1 MLLTHD
7 TSSPPDPIGGRPTL
21 PWKPAQRA
29 SPEIVLDISRLL
41 SRVLH
46 PTPTGIDRVEMAY
59 ARELMGQAP
68 DRLLFSAVHPA
79 GLYGRLPI
87 GDVEW
92 FLAMTQA
99 RWENGGATET
109 PIGARLLAINALRR
123 LYPRT
128 VRRTDRPRVV
138 LQASPHHL
146 DRPGIVA
153 AKLAREGARFVCL
166 VHDLIPISHPEYARP
181 GDARRHCRRLQTLE
195 RHADA
200 LLVNSNATRDALVM
214 RSGAALAHRPV
225 RVAHLGLD
233 PRAGAIK
240 PPSHHANIDP
250 YFVCIG
256 TIEPRKNH
264 LLLLTVWRSIVE
276 AIGIESAPKLLV
288 IGRRGWENENV
299 VDMLD
304 RCPWL
309 RDVVHELPGVPDS
322 ELRPMVQGAR
332 ALLMPS
338 FAEGFGLPVAEAL
351 DAGVPVLASDLPA
364 HREAGGSVPEFLD
377 PIDGVAWR
385 DAVLAYTAPSS
396 PRRIAQLKR
405 LEAWRPVCWHDHIAT
420 ALSLIEEVAACPAI

>member
-1 MLLTHD
+1 
-7 TSSPPDPIGGRPTL
+7 
-21 PWKPAQRA
+21 
-29 SPEIVLDISRLL
+29 VLDISRLL

-46 PTPTGIDRVEMAY
+46 ATPTGIDRVEMAY

-68 DRLLFSAVHPA
+68 NRLSFGAVHPA
-79 GLYGRLPI
+79 GPYGRLTA
-87 GDVEW
+87 DTVER
-92 FLAMTQA
+92 FLDLTQA
-99 RWENGGATET
+99 RWESGGASET
-109 PIGARLLAINALRR
+109 PMAARLFAINALWR

-128 VRRTDRPRVV
+128 VRRADRPRVL

-146 DRPGIVA
+146 DRPRTVA

-200 LLVNSNATRDALVM
+200 LLVNSNATREALLM
-214 RSGAALAHRPV
+214 RSGAALAQRPI

-233 PRAGAIK
+233 RRADATKPSSHDASIK
-240 PPSHHANIDP
+240 P

-276 AIGIESAPKLLV
+276 AIGAENAPKLLV

-299 VDMLD
+299 VDMLE
-304 RCPWL
+304 RSPWL

-322 ELRPMVQGAR
+322 DLRSIVQGAR

-364 HREAGGSVPEFLD
+364 HREAGGNVPEFLD

-396 PRRIAQLKR
+396 PRRIAQLER
-405 LEAWRPVCWHDHIAT
+405 LETWRPVRWHDHIAT
-420 ALSLIEEVAACPAI
+420 ALSLIEEVAACPTT